1 MKVKELYKKHPNK
14 LLVLTP
20 LLRHAENNFVVSW
33 QILNTATNI
42 PDLEKSLE
50 YYEKEGNDEVV
61 AFSTCNPDK
70 CEQIPELTTAQHAK
84 FYRVMFNIDK

>member
-33 QILNTATNI
+33 QVLNTATNI

-50 YYEKEGNDEVV
+50 YYEKEEYNEVV
-61 AFSTCNPDK
+61 AFSTFDAEEF
-70 CEQIPELTTAQHAK
+70 EQVPELTPAQHAK